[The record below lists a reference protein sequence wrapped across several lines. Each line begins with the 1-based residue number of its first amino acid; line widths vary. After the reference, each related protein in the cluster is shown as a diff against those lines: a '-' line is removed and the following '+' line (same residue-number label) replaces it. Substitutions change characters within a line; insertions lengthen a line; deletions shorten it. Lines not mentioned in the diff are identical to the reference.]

1 MENAECAPPMLIGL
15 WRAMHVEWTI
25 KKSSP
30 ENPGELFLWIK
41 TFLQIDIIP
50 AQ

>member
-25 KKSSP
+25 KKVPP
-30 ENPGELFLWIK
+30 ENPGGTFLWINL
-41 TFLQIDIIP
+41 LQSDIIP
-50 AQ
+50 AR